1 MSTLYLICRKKYSSP
16 EAGGGVRG
24 KDAGTD
30 HGIMTEG
37 GAITEERL
45 GFTEIFIRV
54 GGMITGVIGG
64 KDNRGIIS
72 GYLTMI

>member
-1 MSTLYLICRKKYSSP
+1 MSTPYLICRKKYSSP
-16 EAGGGVRG
+16 GAGGGVRG
-24 KDAGTD
+24 KDVGTD

-37 GAITEERL
+37 GAITAEHP
-45 GFTEIFIRV
+45 GFTEIFIRA

-64 KDNRGIIS
+64 KGNRGIIS